1 MNKIEHIEVA
11 SELYRAGRTE
21 DGEDYIAEI
30 YLVTV
35 EFAGGEVYAHKVSF
49 PGCKVEQDEEGY
61 DHFGDIRPQQ
71 EARAQSLCDRVQRH
85 IAAGGSLDMSHWS
98 FWRTVYGSRAYLTE
112 VAEMTPAQR
121 AGEED

>member
-11 SELYRAGRTE
+11 SELYRAGRSD
-21 DGEDYIAEI
+21 DGTDYTAEV

-35 EFAGGEVYAHKVSF
+35 EFQGGEVYAHNVSF

-61 DHFGDIRPQQ
+61 SHFGDIRPEA
-71 EARAQSLCDRVQRH
+71 EARANSLCARVQAH
-85 IAAGGSLDMSHWS
+85 VAAGGTLDMAQWS
-98 FWRTVYGSRAYLTE
+98 FWRTVYGSGAYLSE
-112 VAEMTPAQR
+112 VAGMTPRQR